1 VNVNAHEL
9 FKESRARAQ
18 AVHDALA
25 ADAQP
30 EDETG
35 RRLAQQLE
43 EHARALMA
51 LVDDSITVGMV
62 GRFSAGKTLL
72 LGSVLGKPD
81 LLPVELRPTTGNV
94 TALYLKRGERDSSTA
109 LGNQTTVQYM
119 SPLELS
125 DCIRYMT
132 QQLVTDVRKALP
144 DADTGSLETLDPL
157 AMDWAGLSSWAKRTL
172 WESQAGNAALRGAAE
187 ELLRLGHALT
197 AGQSLVGARVPTS
210 PEVVKAALDLGDPP
224 TTDGGFPV
232 RSGPAL
238 LNPNTI
244 GSDKQAMHASFP
256 LIARVSYEV
265 LLPPDIWDVG
275 ELPSDQQLVLLDFP
289 GLGAGRSQRRD
300 EFLSRRELA
309 HVAVIVIVDRV
320 EQPGEGEPLKFQGF
334 LQSHRRKDQQV
345 ADAVLLA
352 GTKFDVVP
360 VPALPPAVPATT
372 GWLVD
377 SSQRMAGFHDL
388 ATQLLPGHPGRAC
401 VVSAVRS
408 IEVTGMTYADLSTQ
422 SRQEID
428 QARKQ
433 PAGSPAQWQ
442 ALRSRLEKDDPYSP
456 WVGWLADYADAA
468 GIPRLRSM
476 IAGHVQ
482 EHGLAQKTEA
492 VERLRQQ
499 MEGTAQRLVR
509 ALTPLDGSRTLET
522 DQLSARFNRLRND
535 LMAMLEDIRTLHN
548 PMKAQVT
555 GVGDALLAE
564 VRDSVIQEVM
574 LRPEW
579 QRLLHNLD
587 GDYVR
592 KGPAPKG
599 PEKEPSYLDDLLPE
613 DDDLPAWPQEREIDT
628 TTAFAKA
635 FAVTVRG
642 HVLEGSGRLLQWLRE
657 WAATARD
664 RLAEHRTWY
673 ESDETQDL
681 LDRLLPSMEHGEIR
695 RSRFTEAVTLDR
707 LRTVLD
713 AARPRCPLT
722 EEAIGLRF
730 PLRHDH
736 ALPWHHAMYERPGVR
751 QDAHPRH
758 QINTARMR
766 RQLAVAAADLVI
778 GQMAEQLKGYTAAV
792 EKRLSELH
800 QALPA
805 PGELRHRGNPGSD
818 GAPGTG
824 GTAGTGGA
832 PGTGRT
838 AGVDVAAGPPG
849 PHSPGPHSP
858 GPDSPRTT
866 GGGTSRLQILLD
878 EWGIDR

>member
-1 VNVNAHEL
+1 MNAHDAHGL

-25 ADAQP
+25 ADPQP

-35 RRLAQQLE
+35 QRLAQQLE

-51 LVDDSITVGMV
+51 LIDDSITVGLV

-72 LGSVLGKPD
+72 LGAVLGKPD

-94 TALYLKRGERDSSTA
+94 TALYLKRGEPGSSTA
-109 LGNQTTVQYM
+109 LGSQTTVQYM

-125 DCIRYMT
+125 DCIRYMA
-132 QQLVTDVRKALP
+132 QQLVSDVRKALP
-144 DADTGSLETLDPL
+144 DADTSSLESLDPL
-157 AMDWAGLSSWAKRTL
+157 AMDWAGLSSWAKHTL
-172 WESQAGNAALRGAAE
+172 WESSAGNAALRGAAE
-187 ELLRLGHALT
+187 ELLRLGHALA
-197 AGQSLVGARVPTS
+197 AGPSLVGARVPTS

-232 RSGPAL
+232 RSGPAV

-244 GSDKQAMHASFP
+244 GADRQAMHASFP

-265 LLPPDIWDVG
+265 LLPPDVWEVG

-360 VPALPPAVPATT
+360 VPALPTAVPATT

-401 VVSAVRS
+401 VVSAVRA
-408 IEVTGMTYADLSTQ
+408 IDVTGMTYSDLSPQ

-433 PAGSPAQWQ
+433 PAASPAQWQ
-442 ALRSRLEKDDPYSP
+442 ALRSRLAKDDPYSP
-456 WVGWLADYADAA
+456 WATWLADYADDA

-476 IAGHVQ
+476 ITAHVQ

-492 VERLRQQ
+492 VDRLRQQ
-499 MEGTAQRLVR
+499 MEGTALRLAR
-509 ALTPLDGSRTLET
+509 ALTPLDGSRTVET

-555 GVGDALLAE
+555 DAGDALLAE
-564 VRDSVIQEVM
+564 VRDSAIQEIM

-579 QRLLHNLD
+579 QRLLHNLE

-592 KGPAPKG
+592 KGAAPQGPANDLFLPQD
-599 PEKEPSYLDDLLPE
+599 DDLL
-613 DDDLPAWPQEREIDT
+613 AWPQEREIDT

-642 HVLEGSGRLLQWLRE
+642 HVMEGSGRLLQWLRE
-657 WAATARD
+657 WTANAQD

-695 RSRFTEAVTLDR
+695 RSRFAEAVTLDR
-707 LRTVLD
+707 LRTALG
-713 AARPRCPLT
+713 AAQPRCPLT
-722 EEAIGLRF
+722 DEAIGLRF

-736 ALPWHHAMYERPGVR
+736 ALPWHHAVYERPGVL
-751 QDAHPRH
+751 QDALPRH
-758 QINTARMR
+758 QINTAWMR

-778 GQMAEQLKGYTAAV
+778 GQMAEQLKGYAAAV
-792 EKRLSELH
+792 ERRLSELH

-805 PGELRHRGNPGSD
+805 PGELRHRGTPGIA
-818 GAPGTG
+818 GAPG
-824 GTAGTGGA
+824 
-832 PGTGRT
+832 R
-838 AGVDVAAGPPG
+838 
-849 PHSPGPHSP
+849 P
-858 GPDSPRTT
+858 GPDSPRAG
-866 GGGTSRLQILLD
+866 GGGTTQLQILLD